1 MQLWAEGCVGGWHTR
16 GVECVRSHWL
26 WKIPLAGQLAFATWH
41 LKSFAHAKANTHA
54 RNHIHA
60 QQTQIF
66 ASRTQTHTHTNT
78 RIHRY
83 VCVACLIR
91 RRSEPSTAQFRN
103 FYGKSSL
110 IKFNELW
117 KRQQISR
124 GQLCCKVCPRW
135 YFLWADVRRQRQLQ
149 PQLPLLH
156 FPPPLR
162 TLEKQ
167 DLAGTSI
174 CVAVVNW
181 RMWFL
186 WVAGSIIKCGIK
198 SVAHVEV

>member
-1 MQLWAEGCVGGWHTR
+1 MQLWVEGCVGGWPTR
-16 GVECVRSHWL
+16 RWGRGKGHIDCEKFHWL
-26 WKIPLAGQLAFATWH
+26 ANWLLPPDIWKVLLMPRRTHMHEIIFTH
-41 LKSFAHAKANTHA
+41 NKHKSLLVEPKH
-54 RNHIHA
+54 
-60 QQTQIF
+60 
-66 ASRTQTHTHTNT
+66 TQTHTNTHT
-78 RIHRY
+78 Y
-83 VCVACLIR
+83 MCVCLIR

-135 YFLWADVRRQRQLQ
+135 YFLWVDVRRQRQATASTSTSTST
-149 PQLPLLH
+149 
-156 FPPPLR
+156 
-162 TLEKQ
+162 TLEKLEE
-167 DLAGTSI
+167 LAGASI